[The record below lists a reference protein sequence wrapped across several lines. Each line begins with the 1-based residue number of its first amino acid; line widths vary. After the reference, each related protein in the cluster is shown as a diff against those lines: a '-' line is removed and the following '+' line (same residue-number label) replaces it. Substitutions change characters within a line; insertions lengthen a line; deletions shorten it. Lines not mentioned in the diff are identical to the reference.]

1 MAVAKAPSEASLLDR
16 VVVRL
21 IEPQEREEFDRRLKE
36 DHYLHQ
42 PSVAGELRQN
52 VCYRRGVGT
61 EGLKGSLRQKS
72 CYRRQHGQIDEFWDA
87 TGGVGEAA
95 KALPRCRGRASQEAF
110 RSGG

>member
-42 PSVAGELRQN
+42 PSVAGEL
-52 VCYRRGVGT
+52 
-61 EGLKGSLRQKS
+61 S
-72 CYRRQHGQIDEFWDA
+72 
-87 TGGVGEAA
+87 
-95 KALPRCRGRASQEAF
+95 
-110 RSGG
+110 